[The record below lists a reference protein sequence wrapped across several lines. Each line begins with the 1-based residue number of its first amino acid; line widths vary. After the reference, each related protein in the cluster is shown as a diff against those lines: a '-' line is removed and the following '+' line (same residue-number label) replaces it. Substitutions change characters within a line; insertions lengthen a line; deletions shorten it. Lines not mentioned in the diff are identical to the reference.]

1 MESSTPR
8 RIQVSSW
15 VLYDLANT
23 IFALG
28 VIGYY
33 FPRWLDELELADSVL
48 AGVQVT
54 AAVVVVFLAPWSGA
68 RTDASGVRMP
78 TLIVTTLVA
87 VVATGFLATGPVF
100 MTVALLWLAVIAVN
114 TGSVVYDALLPNVST
129 PENRG
134 WISGLGIGIGYLGSF
149 VGLAI
154 GYVAFE
160 ILGWGYAGTFR
171 TMAVAFLLFAIPCF
185 FFVPEPPQVREN
197 PLPFRDVLARLL
209 ASWRLASRHRG
220 VVRFLVG
227 RFFYTDAINTL
238 VGGFLTIFVIR
249 ELGFTDDELTILL
262 AITIAAAMVG
272 GLGAG
277 LILKRIPPLPLLR
290 VVLVAWIVSLCAGV
304 VANVT
309 GVTSIAW
316 AVGILG
322 GTALGA
328 TWAADR
334 MVMYRISPPR
344 HLGEFYGLYATVGRF
359 ATIAGPLTWAIIVD
373 VLGLGRN
380 VAMISLAGFVAV
392 GLWILRS
399 VDDTPRDWSAEDL
412 VQPMRSPDVDRT

>member
-1 MESSTPR
+1 MEPSHPR
-8 RIQVSSW
+8 RLHVAAW
-15 VLYDLANT
+15 VTYDLANT

-33 FPRWLDELELADSVL
+33 CPRWLDDMDLADSVL
-48 AGVQVT
+48 AGVQVA

-78 TLIVTTLVA
+78 TLIATTLVA
-87 VVATGFLATGPVF
+87 VIATALLASGPIAL
-100 MTVALLWLAVIAVN
+100 TVALLWLAVIGVN

-129 PENRG
+129 SENRG
-134 WISGLGIGIGYLGSF
+134 WISGLGIGVGYLGSF

-154 GYVAFE
+154 GYVSFE
-160 ILGWGYAGTFR
+160 VLGWGYAGTFR
-171 TMAVAFLLFAIPCF
+171 TMALAFLLFAIPCF
-185 FFVPEPPQVREN
+185 LLVPEPPRAREAR
-197 PLPFRDVLARLL
+197 PGLHDVIAHLL

-227 RFFYTDAINTL
+227 RFLYTDAINTL

-262 AITIAAAMVG
+262 AITIAAAMIG
-272 GLGAG
+272 GLAAG
-277 LILKRIPPLPLLR
+277 RILERVAPLPLLR
-290 VVLVAWIVSLCAGV
+290 VVLVMWIVALGAGV
-304 VANVT
+304 IANVT

-316 AVGILG
+316 AIGILG
-322 GTALGA
+322 GAALGG

-359 ATIAGPLTWAIIVD
+359 ATIVGPLMWAIVVD
-373 VLGLGRN
+373 VLRLGRN
-380 VAMISLAGFVAV
+380 TAMLTLAGFVGV
-392 GLWILRS
+392 GLLVLRR
-399 VDDTPRDWSAEDL
+399 VDDDPRVWSPEDL
-412 VQPMRSPDVDRT
+412 VQPMRNPDGGRT